1 MMSALRVVAVA
12 VMTLML
18 SAAGFCFVS
27 ALFAMLAAIVLTG
40 LGLAF
45 AAFVRA
51 FFISHGK
58 RSSNNLG
65 TLYPGLFNG
74 AENHF
79 HFKSDMSMRQT
90 R

>member
-1 MMSALRVVAVA
+1 MVSALRVVAVT

-18 SAAGFCFVS
+18 SAAGFRFVS
-27 ALFAMLAAIVLTG
+27 ALFAVLAAIVLTR
-40 LGLAF
+40 LGFAF

-58 RSSNNLG
+58 SSSNNLR
-65 TLYPGLFNG
+65 TLYPGPFNG

-79 HFKSDMSMRQT
+79 HFKSDVAMRQT
-90 R
+90 S